1 MLLNKRQLK
10 RLALFGFLALLIV
23 VLSGCTNI
31 TTPVTKDST
40 GIWDHYIVYNF
51 SQFILWIAHI
61 FNNSFGWAIVIFTII
76 IRLVLLPLNHFQMK
90 SMRKQMEI
98 QPELEAL
105 RKKYD
110 AKDADTQRK
119 LQTET
124 QKLMSEA
131 GVNPL
136 MGCLPLVIQ
145 LPFMYA
151 LFQAIARTKALSEG
165 SFLWMQLGAKDPY
178 YIMPILAAL
187 FTLATSYLS
196 SLSQPTQNATTR
208 MMTWGMPIIIL
219 FTSLN
224 FQSAITLYWVVSNA
238 FQVGQTLLLQN
249 PYKII
254 REREAKV
261 QAKKDREKAL
271 QKARK
276 KAYRRKR

>member
-1 MLLNKRQLK
+1 MRKRQVK
-10 RLALFGFLALLIV
+10 RIALFAGLALLMV
-23 VLSGCTNI
+23 VLSGCTNLN
-31 TTPVTKDST
+31 TPINANST

-51 SQFILWIAHI
+51 SRFVLWIAKL
-61 FNNSFGWAIVIFTII
+61 FNNSYGWAIVIFTLI
-76 IRLVLLPLNHFQMK
+76 IRIILLPLNHFQMK

-98 QPELEAL
+98 QPEMDAL
-105 RKKYD
+105 RKKYA
-110 AKDADTQRK
+110 AKDTDTQRK
-119 LQTET
+119 LQEET

-136 MGCLPLVIQ
+136 LGCLPMVIQ

-151 LFQAIARTKALSEG
+151 LFQAISRTKVLSEG

-196 SLSQPTQNATTR
+196 SMSQPTQNATTK

-219 FTSLN
+219 ITSVN

-249 PYKII
+249 PFKIR

-261 QAKKDREKAL
+261 QAKKDKAKALEKA
-271 QKARK
+271 K
-276 KAYRRKR
+276 KRAYKRRHK

>member
-1 MLLNKRQLK
+1 MLLSKRQVK
-10 RLALFGFLALLIV
+10 RLVLFVMMALLIV
-23 VLSGCTNI
+23 VLSGCANI
-31 TTPVTKDST
+31 TTPVTKNST

-51 SQFILWIAHI
+51 SQFILWIAHLL
-61 FNNSFGWAIVIFTII
+61 NNSFGWAIVVFTII
-76 IRLVLLPLNHFQMK
+76 IRLILLPLNHFQMK

-105 RKKYD
+105 RKKYS
-110 AKDADTQRK
+110 AKDAETQRT

-136 MGCLPLVIQ
+136 MGCLPLLVQ

-151 LFQAIARTKALSEG
+151 LFQSISRTRALSEG

-178 YIMPILAAL
+178 FIMPILAAL

-196 SLSQPTQNATTR
+196 SLSQPTQNASTR
-208 MMTWGMPIIIL
+208 MMTWGMPVIIL
-219 FTSLN
+219 ITSLN

-254 REREAKV
+254 RERQAKE

-276 KAYRRKR
+276 KAYKRKR